1 MSRRRRQQG
10 RAVNGILLLDKPR
23 GLSSNAALQRVKR
36 LYSAIKAGHTGSLD
50 PLATGMLPIC
60 LGEAT
65 KLSGFLLD
73 ADKRYRASIRLG
85 VTTTTADAEGDVL
98 ERRDTSMVTRAL
110 VDTVTGEFSGV
121 IEQIPPMYSALKQA
135 GQPLYKLARQG
146 IEVTRRPRQ
155 VTIHELRVI
164 SLDGDLLEIDVQCS
178 KGTYIRTLAED
189 IGARLGCG
197 AHISALRRLGV
208 GQFDVRRMVTL
219 TQLEMLAASESEDRG
234 AMDTLLLAPDQA
246 VMHWPAI
253 RLDDEVACC
262 LRQGQA
268 VQVATVPAQ
277 GWVRVYSA
285 PALFLGIGH
294 ILDNGRLA
302 PKRLL
307 SLP

>member
-10 RAVNGILLLDKPR
+10 RAVNGIVLLDKPL

-36 LYSAIKAGHTGSLD
+36 LYSAVKAGHTGSLD

-73 ADKRYRASIRLG
+73 ADKYYRATIRLG
-85 VTTTTADAEGDVL
+85 VSTTTADAEGDVL
-98 ERRDTSMVTRAL
+98 ERRDTAMITRAMIDA
-110 VDTVTGEFSGV
+110 VIDEFTGPL
-121 IEQIPPMYSALKQA
+121 EQIPPMYSALKQA

-146 IEVTRRPRQ
+146 IEGTRQPRQ

-164 SLDGDLLEIDVQCS
+164 SLDGDLLGIDVHCS

-197 AHISALRRLGV
+197 AHITELRRLGV
-208 GQFDVRRMVTL
+208 GHFDIRRMVTL
-219 TQLEMLAASESEDRG
+219 TQLETLAASESGRD

-253 RLDDEVACC
+253 RLDDDVACC

-268 VQVATVPAQ
+268 VEVATAPAQ

-307 SLP
+307 SSQ